1 VIVFAALTLAPA
13 IVALASRFG
22 LFDPKREL
30 STRGS
35 RKVGTTVVRWPKPII
50 VVTAVIAILGF
61 VSLLTYVPQYNDQ
74 KYTPADM
81 PANVAMA
88 AAERHFSQARM
99 NPELLMVDAD
109 HDLRDPADMLI
120 IDRIAKSVFHLPGIE
135 RVQTITRPLG
145 APIEHSSIPFQI
157 AMQNSGTLQTAKV
170 HERQHRSDA

>member
-1 VIVFAALTLAPA
+1 
-13 IVALASRFG
+13 
-22 LFDPKREL
+22 
-30 STRGS
+30 
-35 RKVGTTVVRWPKPII
+35 
-50 VVTAVIAILGF
+50 
-61 VSLLTYVPQYNDQ
+61 
-74 KYTPADM
+74 M